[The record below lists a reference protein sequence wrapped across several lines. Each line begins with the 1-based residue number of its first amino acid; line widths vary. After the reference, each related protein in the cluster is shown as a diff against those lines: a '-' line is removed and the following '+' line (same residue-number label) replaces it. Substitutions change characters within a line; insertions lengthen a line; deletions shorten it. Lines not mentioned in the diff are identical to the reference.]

1 MYSKEK
7 NFMKSLC
14 TDYVQELLDKVGWS
28 DIQKEMVTKK
38 FLQFKSICVICE
50 ELNISDST
58 YTRYADNM
66 YKKLQTY
73 LDKHKD
79 TPISKFYYL

>member
-1 MYSKEK
+1 MYTKEK
-7 NFMKSLC
+7 NFMKGLC
-14 TDYVQELLDKVGWS
+14 AEYVNELIEKVGWS

-38 FLQFKSICVICE
+38 FLQFKSVGDICE

-58 YTRYADNM
+58 YTRYSDNM

-73 LDKHKD
+73 LDKHTD
-79 TPISKFYYL
+79 SPIYKYY

>member
-1 MYSKEK
+1 
-7 NFMKSLC
+7 MKGLC
-14 TDYVQELLDKVGWS
+14 AEYVNELIEKVGWS
-28 DIQKEMVTKK
+28 DIQREMVTKK
-38 FLQFKSICVICE
+38 FLQFKSVGDICE

-58 YTRYADNM
+58 YTRYSDNM

-79 TPISKFYYL
+79 SPIYKFY

>member
-1 MYSKEK
+1 MYTKEK
-7 NFMKSLC
+7 NFMKGLC
-14 TDYVQELLDKVGWS
+14 AEYVNELIEKVGWS

-38 FLQFKSICVICE
+38 FLQFKSVGDICE

-58 YTRYADNM
+58 YTRYSDNM

-79 TPISKFYYL
+79 SPIYKFY

>member
-1 MYSKEK
+1 MYTKEK
-7 NFMKSLC
+7 NFMKGLC
-14 TDYVQELLDKVGWS
+14 AEYVNELIEKVGWS
-28 DIQKEMVTKK
+28 DIQREMITKK
-38 FLQFKSICVICE
+38 FLQFKSVGDICE

-58 YTRYADNM
+58 YTRYSDNM

-79 TPISKFYYL
+79 SPIYKFY

>member
-1 MYSKEK
+1 MYTKEK
-7 NFMKSLC
+7 NFMKGLC
-14 TDYVQELLDKVGWS
+14 AEYVNELIEKVGWS
-28 DIQKEMVTKK
+28 DIQREMVTKK
-38 FLQFKSICVICE
+38 FLQFKSVGDICE

-58 YTRYADNM
+58 YTRYSDNM

-79 TPISKFYYL
+79 SPIYKFY

>member
-1 MYSKEK
+1 MYTKEK

-14 TDYVQELLDKVGWS
+14 AEYVEELIEKVGWS

-38 FLQFKSICVICE
+38 FLQFKSVGDICE

-58 YTRYADNM
+58 YTRYSDNM

-73 LDKHKD
+73 LDKHQD
-79 TPISKFYYL
+79 TPIYKFY